1 MLKKCRKCDTEKELS
16 EFNNSSS
23 AKDGKQTKCRE
34 CEHQYRKDHIERY
47 LQKGK
52 EYRENNKEAHGEIEL
67 DHIIPC
73 CAFNLS
79 RPEDQRKCFR
89 YTNTQPLW
97 MSDNRKKLESDL
109 KMKKLMRVDTISKDN
124 YDELETDR

>member
-52 EYRENNKEAHGEIEL
+52 EYRENNKEARETNINYRLRMRLSVRIRNALLNNDKSARTMEL
-67 DHIIPC
+67 LGC
-73 CAFNLS
+73 
-79 RPEDQRKCFR
+79 R
-89 YTNTQPLW
+89 Y
-97 MSDNRKKLESDL
+97 
-109 KMKKLMRVDTISKDN
+109 
-124 YDELETDR
+124 